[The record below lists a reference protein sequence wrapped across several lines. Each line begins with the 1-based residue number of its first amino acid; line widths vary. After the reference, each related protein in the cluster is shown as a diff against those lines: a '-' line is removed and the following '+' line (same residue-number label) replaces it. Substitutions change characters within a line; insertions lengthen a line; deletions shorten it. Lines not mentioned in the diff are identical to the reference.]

1 MPPSWCVVAALALS
15 IPRALGGNTPSC
27 IKNTGGTC
35 ATSGCFSWRGP
46 TECNSFRCVC
56 TGNACA
62 GGDGIC
68 TDTPYQASN
77 VTYRIRNARFPE
89 FFMDV
94 DDNRQAI
101 TRSTGYVAEKSGHD
115 EHDNR
120 FTITTPFFADE
131 EDHEKNAD
139 DPETASCYLISSVRW
154 PKAVLMTQESSNNKQ
169 QGKLVTCANVDGGW
183 AGSSNHYSIVDLGM
197 VMTLAPR
204 HSERG
209 DDPPIM
215 LSSLNTPQDYLY
227 VKTTPWR
234 RRRRFPPP
242 STVSTH
248 HNDPGAGGYWYFEP
262 RLPQELRDSLPKYRG
277 TRCNPEFTSCGTVV
291 PVAGWAGAA
300 SLAQVGLQ
308 TLLLVVSASVASTS
322 RP

>member
-1 MPPSWCVVAALALS
+1 
-15 IPRALGGNTPSC
+15 
-27 IKNTGGTC
+27 
-35 ATSGCFSWRGP
+35 
-46 TECNSFRCVC
+46 
-56 TGNACA
+56 
-62 GGDGIC
+62 
-68 TDTPYQASN
+68 
-77 VTYRIRNARFPE
+77 
-89 FFMDV
+89 MDV

-101 TRSTGYVAEKSGHD
+101 TRSTGYVAERSGHD
-115 EHDNR
+115 EDDNR

-139 DPETASCYLISSVRW
+139 DPETASCYLIFSVRW
-154 PKAVLMTQESSNNKQ
+154 PKAVLMTQ
-169 QGKLVTCANVDGGW
+169 GKLVTCPNMDGGW
-183 AGSSNHYSIVDLGM
+183 AGSSNHYSIVDFGM
-197 VMTLAPR
+197 VMTLAPD
-204 HSERG
+204 SARG

-215 LSSLNTPQDYLY
+215 LSSLNAPQDYLY
-227 VKTTPWR
+227 VETTPWR

-277 TRCNPEFTSCGTVV
+277 TRCNAEFTSCGTVV

-300 SLAQVGLQ
+300 SLAQVGLRS
-308 TLLLVVSASVASTS
+308 LLLVVSASVASTS